1 MLQNPKFK
9 NKKWLTDQVENCPYN
24 NKLILPL
31 SVDETVTK
39 RLYRRRPHDEK
50 NIIIGQSSTGI
61 GDLFQTG
68 DIITTMLKDV
78 FTDVNIY
85 DDQIRLLQYPFTS
98 PIGKGAIG
106 FYRFY
111 IASTESTHSQQP
123 AGLRIPWRHLHFEG
137 LVLSGETLPTDH
149 SEA

>member
-1 MLQNPKFK
+1 MLFRSQNPKFK

-111 IASTESTHSQQP
+111 IEDTVKVDRDSCIHLQFLPNNQQDF
-123 AGLRIPWRHLHFEG
+123 GFRGDIYILK
-137 LVLSGETLPTDH
+137 D
-149 SEA
+149 